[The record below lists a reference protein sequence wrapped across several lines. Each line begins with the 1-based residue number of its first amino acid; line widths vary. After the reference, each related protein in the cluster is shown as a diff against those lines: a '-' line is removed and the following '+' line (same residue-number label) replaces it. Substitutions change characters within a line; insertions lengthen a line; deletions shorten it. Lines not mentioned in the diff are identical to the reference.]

1 MKIKHKQ
8 GETVH
13 VAAFVPQDVAKAAK
27 IQAITEGL
35 TLQDW
40 ISRAINRQLAE
51 SGKIPEG
58 TAWGDRSPAEA
69 WAGTGAALGAG
80 TGAAKRRGKTA

>member
-1 MKIKHKQ
+1 MKKHV
-8 GETVH
+8 GTVH
-13 VAAFVPQDVAKAAK
+13 VSAFVPQDVAKAAK

-40 ISRAINRQLAE
+40 ITQAIIRQLAE

-58 TAWGDRSPAEA
+58 RAWGDRLPATDVDGQKQEA
-69 WAGTGAALGAG
+69 V
-80 TGAAKRRGKTA
+80 